1 MPQRMRASPA
11 GRSNAPAVVAVVL
24 FVAILILTGRWLS
37 GEGGGRRPPTSSAR
51 TGTASAQAP
60 SRIGAKTQCP
70 PRWPVLAMSDRT
82 SYPPGHPGKSPPGV
96 TAVACYQTAAQA
108 ASAGYPP
115 APLPAGV
122 LEVGGVYLAPTSSS
136 FRARCRQVADR
147 LGFAVPCPGLLPT
160 LVPGVRPPRLCEE
173 PLTCR
178 RGLALRFQWD
188 GFQVPLGYLGP
199 SDYGTLDIVAGPTGG
214 AADRLAR
221 QCLDERRV
229 AAHHAPDPGGAG
241 DLRRGRPAVQLGRH
255 GAAALVPA
263 RHPDG
268 GRRLRL
274 ERGQPA
280 TGRRGGQ
287 PPTACRP
294 LNLIPRPPGSRSV
307 APGRSRLTVEATATR
322 WLAASS
328 GRPPPAA
335 RPKACPGR
343 PGPGV
348 AC

>member
-70 PRWPVLAMSDRT
+70 PRRPVLAMSDRT
-82 SYPPGHPGKSPPGV
+82 SYLPGHPGKSPPGV

-160 LVPGVRPPRLCEE
+160 LAPGVRPPRLCEE

-199 SDYGTLDIVAGPTGG
+199 PDYGTLDIVAGPTGG

-229 AAHHAPDPGGAG
+229 ATPTMHQTRAVLATCAEEGQRSSWGGTVL
-241 DLRRGRPAVQLGRH
+241 LRWSQRGTLMVVAVYGWNE
-255 GAAALVPA
+255 VN
-263 RHPDG
+263 
-268 GRRLRL
+268 RRLVVEVANHLRL
-274 ERGQPA
+274 
-280 TGRRGGQ
+280 
-287 PPTACRP
+287 
-294 LNLIPRPPGSRSV
+294 V
-307 APGRSRLTVEATATR
+307 
-322 WLAASS
+322 
-328 GRPPPAA
+328 
-335 RPKACPGR
+335 
-343 PGPGV
+343 GPST
-348 AC
+348 